1 MQQSPQPPQK
11 TAALDPELLALTRK
25 KAALSRL
32 LTFIVLGA
40 YFGFVFLLAFA
51 PGVLSARVG
60 QASLGIPVGIG
71 LIVLAWVLTGVYVR
85 WANGAYDAAVA
96 RLKSK

>member
-1 MQQSPQPPQK
+1 MQQSPPNLP
-11 TAALDPELLALTRK
+11 APDPELVALSRK

-32 LTFIVLGA
+32 LSFVMLGA

-51 PGVLSARVG
+51 PDVLSAHVSE
-60 QASLGIPVGIG
+60 ATLGIPIGIG
-71 LIVLAWVLTGVYVR
+71 IIALAWILTGLYVR

-96 RLKSK
+96 RVKSKI